1 MSEINIII
9 AEHTCDAMGK
19 DCIFAIFSSEKSHG
33 FH

>member
-9 AEHTCDAMGK
+9 AEHTCDAMGW
-19 DCIFAIFSSEKSHG
+19 DCIFAIFSSEKDQV